1 MNQEMMPSRVL
12 KMMLEL
18 HQRGYESLYLFS
30 GMSPS
35 GMYWRFEIG
44 IAHNGQ
50 WPVNYTITSGSCD
63 KYSLGADWAKNY
75 QTTEDLTD
83 SFIDYFGAALKDG
96 FDKNPDYVEWFKS
109 TVSTLEKDEL
119 LVFYEDSDEAK
130 HEKLLHDAPGYMRYQ
145 NRDLI

>member
-44 IAHNGQ
+44 IADNGE

-63 KYSLGADWAKNY
+63 RDSLGADWAKNY
-75 QTTEDLTD
+75 QTTEDLTE
-83 SFIDYFGAALKDG
+83 SFVDYFSTSLKDASAS
-96 FDKNPDYVEWFKS
+96 NPEYVAWFRS
-109 TVSTLEKDEL
+109 VVETLGEDEL
-119 LVFYEDSDEAK
+119 LVFYEDLDEAK
-130 HEKLLHDAPGYMRYQ
+130 HEKLLHDAPGYIQYK
-145 NRDLI
+145 NKDLL